1 MQPRHQYGGQ
11 ALIEGV
17 MIRGLRHAVV
27 SVRVPTGEI
36 VTRRLDVPG
45 WAAGRMRSIPYLRG
59 IVVLLETLI
68 VGMRALSLSAS
79 LAIEEEPR
87 SEGEREG
94 LGTLGMGIMLV
105 FSLGLGIGLF
115 FLMPLFASKGLESAG
130 LSAVAANAVEG
141 LLRLGAFLAYVWLIG
156 RLSEIQRVLAYHGA
170 EHMVVAAHDRGEPL
184 TVESARRH
192 STAHPRC
199 GTAFLLTVIV
209 VSILVFMLI
218 PREPLTLVV
227 SSRILL
233 IPVIAA
239 VSYEFIRFSGRLPG
253 NRLVSM
259 LVTPSLLL
267 QKLTTRPPDDTQIE
281 VALAALNE
289 AVRIDEAALEPEPA
303 GAEAPGGSPS
313 P

>member
-11 ALIEGV
+11 AIIEGV

-27 SVRVPTGEI
+27 SVRVPSGEI
-36 VTRRLDVPG
+36 STRRIDVPG
-45 WAAGRMRSIPYLRG
+45 WAGGRMRSIPYLRG

-68 VGMRALSLSAS
+68 VGMRALSLSAA
-79 LAIEEEPR
+79 LAIEEEPG
-87 SEGEREG
+87 SDQDAEG
-94 LGTLGMGIMLV
+94 LGTFSMAIMLV
-105 FSLGLGIGLF
+105 FALALGVGLF

-130 LSAVAANAVEG
+130 LSAVGANAVEG

-170 EHMVVAAHDRGEPL
+170 EHMVVSAHDRGEPL
-184 TVESARRH
+184 TIESARRH

-209 VSILVFMLI
+209 VSIVLFMFI
-218 PREPLTLVV
+218 PREPLALVV

-239 VSYEFIRFSGRLPG
+239 VSYEFIRFAGRHPG
-253 NRLVSM
+253 NRLVRL

-281 VALAALNE
+281 VALEALHE
-289 AVRIDEAALEPEPA
+289 AVRIDEAALEPGPA
-303 GAEAPGGSPS
+303 AGGGASGNSR
-313 P
+313 